1 MIYANS
7 PRLGEAGSLFSL
19 PVTALQDHCTLQ
31 ISKSMRELAAVRR
44 CAVPGS
50 EEEST
55 EIWTAVWEELKFAW
69 HIVRC
74 AIYICVWQAK
84 QYLWRDPASKR
95 LAKIGSVISAIVL
108 FGDIALFLFHAEIA
122 KWLGG
127 LAIVVLIP
135 CALVL
140 ALHHFHEAASKDK
153 EPSFAQHIRPAI
165 DLMQEITKAPGSEK
179 LQALDGFVIRLLALI
194 HDDFMEA
201 HPTNVNAMFPDSD
214 TKLRIVYLYPI
225 GTKYDPDICFEPG
238 QGGAGFCWEGTK
250 IVYIPDIKYRHAI
263 IVGLPGDGTGR
274 GKIKYGLKR
283 RLYLPIEPEFEVYN
297 SIVCV
302 PITSPSGTHGV
313 LNLDSMLSDAF
324 DTHDFLVLNA
334 YARLMG
340 FGFSVCG

>member
-1 MIYANS
+1 
-7 PRLGEAGSLFSL
+7 
-19 PVTALQDHCTLQ
+19 
-31 ISKSMRELAAVRR
+31 MRELAAVRR

-179 LQALDGFVIRLLALI
+179 MQALDGLVIRLLALI
-194 HDDFMEA
+194 NDDFIDE
-201 HPTNVNAMFPDSD
+201 HRTHVND
-214 TKLRIVYLYPI
+214 IV
-225 GTKYDPDICFEPG
+225 
-238 QGGAGFCWEGTK
+238 
-250 IVYIPDIKYRHAI
+250 
-263 IVGLPGDGTGR
+263 
-274 GKIKYGLKR
+274 
-283 RLYLPIEPEFEVYN
+283 
-297 SIVCV
+297 
-302 PITSPSGTHGV
+302 
-313 LNLDSMLSDAF
+313 LDSETKERNVLSLSIA
-324 DTHDFLVLNA
+324 TQSH
-334 YARLMG
+334 
-340 FGFSVCG
+340 SEE